1 MCGTIRRLIPTY
13 VPPMRI
19 IAGQFKGRK
28 LQTPEGNAIRPTS
41 DRTRESIFN
50 LLMHG
55 AYAGENIIG
64 CHVLDLCCGT
74 GALGLEALSRGARLV
89 TFIDKD
95 KTSIALA
102 KQNAMHCGVVQQ
114 SFFIQGDAANLPA
127 AREAVNLVLMD
138 APYATPLL
146 SPAYDSL
153 VRGGW
158 LAPNALIVAEQER
171 GAPIPTLDGAELID
185 ERQYGKPKVLIY
197 RVD

>member
-1 MCGTIRRLIPTY
+1 
-13 VPPMRI
+13 MRI

-28 LQTPEGNAIRPTS
+28 LFTPEDTSIRPTS

-55 AYAGENIIG
+55 AYGGDNIVG

-74 GALGLEALSRGARLV
+74 GALGLEALSRGARIV
-89 TFIDKD
+89 TFVDKL
-95 KTSIALA
+95 KPSIELA
-102 KQNAMHCGVVQQ
+102 KKNAMHCGVTQQ
-114 SFFIQGDAANLPA
+114 SFFIQGDAANLPTV
-127 AREAVNLVLMD
+127 REAVDLVLMD

-146 SPAYDSL
+146 APAYASL

-171 GAPIPTLDGAELID
+171 AAAVPTLDGAELID

-197 RVD
+197 RVS